1 MADRRSG
8 QQEVIKS
15 TGSHNFVDNFK
26 LTLALKTVRMY
37 LGLNKTILKARLVD
51 KVRSPTDAHIVIPI
65 TCEYVMLHSKGK
77 WN

>member
-1 MADRRSG
+1 MD
-8 QQEVIKS
+8 K
-15 TGSHNFVDNFK
+15 FK

-51 KVRSPTDAHIVIPI
+51 KVRSPTDARIVIPI